1 MLTHAK
7 CNNFAAPR
15 CYNRGNCS
23 EFCCACAKQCIRVKP
38 AHICYGRKSYI
49 PETRALWPLA
59 REGCGSIPWGFSR
72 VMKRFTRL
80 LAMLL
85 TVSVLA
91 AASSNDKAAKA
102 LYEKG
107 KAAEARED
115 YIEAYND
122 YHQAWQLRPTDLTYR
137 TAAEFVRFLASA
149 SYVHQG
155 ELLMKAGKLQEALT
169 DFEQALAVDPSSF
182 IAQQQANKVR
192 QMLMKEQNP
201 PPPPA
206 PQSALTRRMEEASGP
221 VELAP
226 IAPTPITLKLSE
238 DTKTIYES
246 IGKLAGINVLFDPD
260 YQSRRIRVDLNGV
273 TLEEALQITA
283 LESKTFW
290 RPVTP
295 NTIFV
300 AADTPAKRKE
310 LEQSVIRTFY
320 LSNLSQPNELQDLV
334 NILRQLLDTQRLQQF
349 PSQQAVV
356 VRGTPDQIAMAEKL
370 IEDLDKSRPE
380 VIVEV
385 AIMQVNRDKLRNL
398 GIQPPASI
406 TANLQSNT
414 STTTSTSG
422 NNVGTGNG
430 TLTTTT
436 GATTGQIT
444 LNQIAHL
451 NATDIVL
458 TIPATTA
465 NFLFSDSQS
474 KLITQPQIRASDG
487 QKASLKVGERVPVAT
502 GSFQPG
508 IGGVG
513 INPLVNTQFNYIDV
527 GVNIDI
533 TPHVHGL
540 EEITLKLA
548 MDISAVDSYQNIGGI
563 QQPVIGQRKIE
574 QDIRLK
580 EGEVSILGGLLEN
593 DQTKSLAGIPGL
605 AQIPFFRYFFSSE
618 QKEVK
623 DNEIV
628 FVLIPHIV
636 RAQDLSASNLK
647 AIDVGTANAF
657 QLRRETSAA
666 PQPNG
671 QPPNGPGAAQNNAV
685 PPGAPG
691 AQPQAGVAN
700 TSATQPVTAS
710 APAGSAIVS
719 FDPPTLDQP
728 VGSTF
733 TVNITL
739 AGGQN
744 IYSVPVQVQ
753 YNPRVLQVLNV
764 SNGPLLSKDGQP
776 VALVNRDDSLA
787 GILQLSASRP
797 PGSGGISGDGAVFTL
812 TLQARAPGQAT
823 LSINRAAVRNSS
835 MQNVPATGSQAIV
848 TVH

>member
-1 MLTHAK
+1 
-7 CNNFAAPR
+7 
-15 CYNRGNCS
+15 
-23 EFCCACAKQCIRVKP
+23 
-38 AHICYGRKSYI
+38 
-49 PETRALWPLA
+49 
-59 REGCGSIPWGFSR
+59 
-72 VMKRFTRL
+72 MKRFFSV

-85 TVSVLA
+85 VTVALSA
-91 AASSNDKAAKA
+91 GSSDKAAKA

-122 YHQAWQLRPTDLTYR
+122 YHQAWQLKPTDLRYR
-137 TAAEFVRFLASA
+137 TAAEFVRFLAAA

-155 ELLMKAGKLQEALT
+155 ELLMNTGKLQEALT
-169 DFEQALAVDPSSF
+169 DFEQAIAIDPSSF

-192 QMLMKEQNP
+192 QMLLKGQNP
-201 PPPPA
+201 PPPPT
-206 PQSALTRRMEEASGP
+206 PQSALTKRMEEASGP

-226 IAPTPITLKLSE
+226 IAQTPITLKLSE
-238 DTKTIYES
+238 DAKTIYES
-246 IGKLAGINVLFDPD
+246 VGKLAGINVLFDPD

-300 AADTPAKRKE
+300 AADTLAKRKE

-334 NILRQLLDTQRLQQF
+334 NILRTLLDTQRLQQF

-380 VIVEV
+380 VVVEV

-406 TANLQSNT
+406 SVALQSNT
-414 STTTSTSG
+414 GTTTTTSGS
-422 NNVGTGNG
+422 NVGTGNG
-430 TLTTTT
+430 SLTTTT
-436 GATTGQIT
+436 GATTGTIT
-444 LNQIAHL
+444 LNQLATL
-451 NATDIVL
+451 NATNFAV

-465 NFLFSDSQS
+465 NFLFSDSDS

-540 EEITLKLA
+540 DEITLKLA

-580 EGEVSILGGLLEN
+580 EGEVNILGGLLEN
-593 DQTKSLAGIPGL
+593 DQTKSLSGIPGL
-605 AQIPFFRYFFSSE
+605 AQIPFFKYFFASE

-636 RAQDLSASNLK
+636 RAQDVTASNLK
-647 AIDVGTANAF
+647 AIDVGTANTF
-657 QLRRETSAA
+657 QLRREASAPPA
-666 PQPNG
+666 NGQQPNG
-671 QPPNGPGAAQNNAV
+671 MGAVQNNAMPPNGPGGQQAAV
-685 PPGAPG
+685 T
-691 AQPQAGVAN
+691 N
-700 TSATQPVTAS
+700 TSATQPMAAS

-728 VGSTF
+728 VGATF
-733 TVNITL
+733 TVNISL

-744 IYSVPVQVQ
+744 VYSVPLQVL

-787 GILQLSASRP
+787 GILQLTATRP
-797 PGSGGISGDGAVFTL
+797 PGSGGISGDGTVFTL

-823 LSINRAAVRNSS
+823 LSVNRAAVKNAS
-835 MQNVPATGSQAIV
+835 MQNVPASGSQAIV

>member
-1 MLTHAK
+1 MKWFIRILTTLLIMA
-7 CNNFAAPR
+7 
-15 CYNRGNCS
+15 S
-23 EFCCACAKQCIRVKP
+23 LP
-38 AHICYGRKSYI
+38 A
-49 PETRALWPLA
+49 
-59 REGCGSIPWGFSR
+59 
-72 VMKRFTRL
+72 M
-80 LAMLL
+80 
-85 TVSVLA
+85 
-91 AASSNDKAAKA
+91 ASSDKAAKA
-102 LYEKG
+102 LYEQG

-115 YIEAYND
+115 YITAYND
-122 YHQAWQLRPTDLTYR
+122 YHQAWELKPTDLRYR
-137 TAAEFVRFLASA
+137 TAATYVRFLASA
-149 SYVHQG
+149 AYVHKG
-155 ELLMKAGKLQEALT
+155 EILMNAGKLQEALT
-169 DFEQALAVDPSSF
+169 DFETALSIDPSSF
-182 IAQQQANKVR
+182 IAQQQGNKVR
-192 QMLMKEQNP
+192 QLLLKTQNP
-201 PPPPA
+201 APA
-206 PQSALTRRMEEASGP
+206 PTTQSGLTRRMEEATGP

-226 IAPTPITLKLSE
+226 ISQTPIILKLSE
-238 DTKTIYES
+238 DAKTIYES

-260 YQSRRIRVDLNGV
+260 YTSKRIRVDLNGV

-334 NILRQLLDTQRLQQF
+334 NILRTLLDTQRLQQF

-370 IEDLDKSRPE
+370 IDDLDKSRPE
-380 VIVEV
+380 VVVEV

-406 TANLQSNT
+406 TVALQSNT
-414 STTTSTSG
+414 GTTTSTTG
-422 NNVGTGNG
+422 TNVGTGNG
-430 TLTTTT
+430 SITTST
-436 GATTGQIT
+436 GASTGTIT
-444 LNQIAHL
+444 LNQLANL
-451 NATDIVL
+451 NATNFAV
-458 TIPATTA
+458 TIPAATA
-465 NFLFSDSQS
+465 NFLFTDSSS

-487 QKASLKVGERVPVAT
+487 QKASLKIGERVPVAT

-540 EEITLKLA
+540 DEITLKLS

-580 EGEVSILGGLLEN
+580 EGEVNILGGILEN
-593 DQTKSLAGIPGL
+593 DQTRSLSGIPGL
-605 AQIPFFRYFFSSE
+605 AQIPILKYLFASE

-636 RAQDLSASNLK
+636 RAQDLSPSNMK
-647 AIDVGTANAF
+647 AIDVGTANTIS
-657 QLRRETSAA
+657 LRRDSGAQSAT
-666 PQPNG
+666 PPNS
-671 QPPNGPGAAQNNAV
+671 QAPNGPGAAQNNMA
-685 PPGAPG
+685 PPNGAP
-691 AQPQAGVAN
+691 AQPMAGSV
-700 TSATQPVTAS
+700 TPSAAQPAAAS
-710 APAGSAIVS
+710 APAGSAIMS

-728 VGSTF
+728 VGATF
-733 TVNITL
+733 TVNVNM

-744 IYSVPVQVQ
+744 VYAVPLQVM
-753 YNPRVLQVLNV
+753 YNPRVLQLLNV
-764 SNGPLLSKDGQP
+764 SNGPLLSKDGQT

-787 GILQLSASRP
+787 GILQLTASRP
-797 PGSGGISGDGAVFTL
+797 PGSGGVSGDGAVFTL
-812 TLQARAPGQAT
+812 TFQARAPGQAT
-823 LSINRAAVRNSS
+823 LSINRAAVKNAS
-835 MQNVPATGSQAIV
+835 MQNVPASGSQAIV

>member
-1 MLTHAK
+1 MLTFDVGMSLTISGNPYALI
-7 CNNFAAPR
+7 APFGVPR
-15 CYNRGNCS
+15 KYSGSLGN
-23 EFCCACAKQCIRVKP
+23 
-38 AHICYGRKSYI
+38 
-49 PETRALWPLA
+49 
-59 REGCGSIPWGFSR
+59 
-72 VMKRFTRL
+72 VMKRFTRV
-80 LAMLL
+80 LAM
-85 TVSVLA
+85 VLIVA
-91 AASSNDKAAKA
+91 ILPAMASSDKAAKA

-115 YIEAYND
+115 YIAAYNF
-122 YHQAWQLRPTDLTYR
+122 YHQAWDLKPTDLRYR

-155 ELLMKAGKLQEALT
+155 EILMNAGKLQEALT
-169 DFEQALAVDPSSF
+169 DFEQAIAIDPSSF

-192 QMLMKEQNP
+192 QLLLKGQKLA
-201 PPPPA
+201 PPA
-206 PQSALTRRMEEASGP
+206 PPTPESALSRRVEEATGP

-226 IAPTPITLKLSE
+226 ISQTPITLKLSE

-260 YQSRRIRVDLNGV
+260 YNSRRVRVDLNGV

-310 LEQSVIRTFY
+310 VEQSVIRTFY

-334 NILRQLLDTQRLQQF
+334 NILRTLLDTQRLQQF
-349 PSQQAVV
+349 PSQQAIV

-380 VIVEV
+380 VVVEV

-398 GIQPPASI
+398 GIQPPASV
-406 TANLQSNT
+406 TVALQSNT

-422 NNVGTGNG
+422 QNVGTGNG
-430 TLTTTT
+430 TITTTT
-436 GATTGQIT
+436 GASTGTIT
-444 LNQIAHL
+444 LNELAHI
-451 NATDIVL
+451 NATNFAV

-465 NFLFSDSQS
+465 NFLLSDSSS
-474 KLITQPQIRASDG
+474 KLIQQPQIRASDG
-487 QKASLKVGERVPVAT
+487 QKASLKIGERVPVAT

-540 EEITLKLA
+540 DEITLKLS

-574 QDIRLK
+574 QDIRLR
-580 EGEVSILGGLLEN
+580 EGEVNILGGILEN
-593 DQTKSLAGIPGL
+593 TQTKSLSGIPGL

-636 RAQDLSASNLK
+636 RAQDVTAANLK
-647 AIDVGTANAF
+647 AIDVGTANTIS
-657 QLRRETSAA
+657 LRRDSGQSS
-666 PQPNG
+666 QPNNG
-671 QPPNGPGAAQNNAV
+671 APAGPGAAQNYPQTPGGQAM
-685 PPGAPG
+685 PPGPG
-691 AQPQAGVAN
+691 PSPAAGMQP
-700 TSATQPVTAS
+700 PTAS

-719 FDPPTLDQP
+719 FDPPTLDQA
-728 VGSTF
+728 VGATF
-733 TVNITL
+733 TVNVNL

-744 IYSVPVQVQ
+744 VYAVPVQVL

-764 SNGPLLSKDGQP
+764 SNGPLLSKDGQT
-776 VALVNRDDSLA
+776 VALVDRNDSMA
-787 GILQLSASRP
+787 GILQLTASRP
-797 PGSGGISGDGAVFTL
+797 PGSGGITGDGAVFTL
-812 TLQARAPGQAT
+812 TFQALAPGQAT
-823 LSINRAAVRNSS
+823 LSINRAMVRNAS
-835 MQNVPATGSQAIV
+835 MQNVPASGSQAIV